1 MSPEVIGRRGWAA
14 AAGPLRMGAG
24 PRQAGAG
31 AAVLPRRPNPGA
43 LPELSGRA
51 TPDRVSVLLVDD
63 DDVDAESV
71 IRSLRRSDIPLHVL
85 WVEDG
90 LEALEVL
97 RDEHAVL
104 RLERPFVVLLDL
116 NMPRMDGFE
125 FLHAVR
131 SDPQLRDTVVF
142 VLSTSATEAD
152 RTRAYHENI
161 AGYLIKSS
169 VGPQFSKLARLLA
182 GYQAAVTLP

>member
-1 MSPEVIGRRGWAA
+1 MSPDRFHLDLAGPDLA
-14 AAGPLRMGAG
+14 AAGRI
-24 PRQAGAG
+24 
-31 AAVLPRRPNPGA
+31 V
-43 LPELSGRA
+43 PERT
-51 TPDRVSVLLVDD
+51 TPQRVTVLLVDD

-71 IRSLRRSDIPLHVL
+71 IRSLRRSPAPVNVL

-97 RDEHAVL
+97 RGQHPVL
-104 RLERPFVVLLDL
+104 TIERPLVVLLDL

-125 FLHAVR
+125 FLAALR
-131 SDPQLRDTVVF
+131 NDPALHDLVVF
-142 VLSTSATEAD
+142 VLSTSAAEAD

-161 AGYLIKSS
+161 AGYLVKSS
-169 VGPQFSKLARLLA
+169 VGPQFSKLARLVV

>member
-1 MSPEVIGRRGWAA
+1 MSPESSIVD
-14 AAGPLRMGAG
+14 
-24 PRQAGAG
+24 
-31 AAVLPRRPNPGA
+31 
-43 LPELSGRA
+43 ELNG
-51 TPDRVSVLLVDD
+51 DRVAMQRLNVLLVDD

-71 IRSLRRSDIPLHVL
+71 IRSLRRGTGPLNVL

-97 RDEHAVL
+97 RGEHPVL
-104 RLERPFVVLLDL
+104 TIERPLVVLLDL

-125 FLHAVR
+125 FLGALRHDPAL
-131 SDPQLRDTVVF
+131 SDLVVF
-142 VLSTSATEAD
+142 VLSTSAAETD

-161 AGYLIKSS
+161 AGYLVKSF
-169 VGPQFSKLARLLA
+169 VGPQFSKLVRMLA